1 MSQENVEL
9 VRAAFDAFLRGDEP
23 AMLEQAAPDI
33 VVTQFPDQ
41 LDVRDYHGRE
51 GLAEVMTDWIG
62 TLG

>member
-1 MSQENVEL
+1 
-9 VRAAFDAFLRGDEP
+9 
-23 AMLEQAAPDI
+23 MLEQAAPDI